1 MKPIINR
8 NRKSSVFC
16 KARNNQRRGTLNPDS
31 NDKLNKFLI
40 NPEIYSMYKTNKT
53 IHKYINQK
61 LNYLKSIPK
70 TIKNVNKEI
79 KSTIHSRNASLNE
92 IKSDKN
98 KITKKNCRKNI
109 SITINKKKIKKEEIA
124 KKIFY

>member
-8 NRKSSVFC
+8 NRKPNVIC

-40 NPEIYSMYKTNKT
+40 NLEIYSMYKTNKT

-61 LNYLKSIPK
+61 LNYL
-70 TIKNVNKEI
+70 
-79 KSTIHSRNASLNE
+79 
-92 IKSDKN
+92 
-98 KITKKNCRKNI
+98 
-109 SITINKKKIKKEEIA
+109 
-124 KKIFY
+124 